1 MNLQDMATNDFKL
14 FKQNKIY
21 EYEINK
27 KLYNE
32 SYKKVF
38 IDELKKEAVA
48 LIERGYSI
56 DADRY
61 PEDQIS
67 MIRRNS
73 EVNITP
79 NQKRVLEEAFNE
91 KYPLGITD
99 EKIVSSAIADFE
111 RFKNNKVTN
120 FEIAL
125 KIERNE
131 EYKQAMLALFK
142 KEAKDLNNERGYNFD
157 VEQYPLDKVNDILLQ
172 KKYIPESHLKYLQEE
187 FNQKFEKDFPP
198 LNANAKADFEL
209 LKQNKIPDVVIAN
222 KLINDT
228 SYKETMISLFEKSG
242 DDLVKNGQSISDVN
256 SYALQKI
263 NNIIDNASK
272 LSIEEKFN
280 SITEYEQKNSI
291 SAEYV
296 VTSFDIN
303 NKTINSKKME
313 SLSIYDVLSIEQTK
327 NTALLSIER
336 QDLNEKLV
344 PFIVTDDNKLVF
356 SSSIDLAKKIT
367 NTENIKQLNQTDAIN
382 YYQTTSQKNKIE
394 FDEFSKKMSSFLNNE
409 NKNNQIRFENAHYLI
424 NELDKN
430 PEKFSQFSTSFIEK
444 GISENALPDSNI
456 KVGENIKE
464 ALKDKVNPQFTFVET
479 VKKKVIKETKLL
491 IDIVDNTKKIL
502 LEKPLKSIQ
511 DKLFNKAMDDAEKKL
526 EHQQNNQ
533 KSSQREK
540 SKNAQVSL

>member
-56 DADRY
+56 EADRY

-73 EVNITP
+73 EVSITP
-79 NQKRVLEEAFNE
+79 NQKRILEEAFNE

-187 FNQKFEKDFPP
+187 FNQKFEKDFPS

-222 KLINDT
+222 KLINDK
-228 SYKETMISLFEKSG
+228 SYKETMTSLFEKMG
-242 DDLVKNGQSISDVN
+242 DDLVKNGQSIPDVN

-272 LSIEEKFN
+272 LSEEEKIN
-280 SITEYEQKNSI
+280 SIKEYEQKNNI
-291 SAEYV
+291 SAEYLVKTFEDNKV
-296 VTSFDIN
+296 VTKNINAIFIQDI
-303 NKTINSKKME
+303 
-313 SLSIYDVLSIEQTK
+313 LSIECGS
-327 NTALLSIER
+327 NLLSVER
-336 QDLNEKLV
+336 VDLKDNLY
-344 PFIVTDDNKLVF
+344 PFL
-356 SSSIDLAKKIT
+356 
-367 NTENIKQLNQTDAIN
+367 TENKKLIFAQSIEHATVENVIPLNQNDAIN
-382 YYQTTSQKNKIE
+382 YYQNMLNEKNNE
-394 FDEFSKKMSSFLNNE
+394 FNEFSKKMSSFLDND

-430 PEKFSQFSTSFIEK
+430 PEKFSLFSSSFIEK
-444 GISENALPDSNI
+444 GISENVLPDSNI

-464 ALKDKVNPQFTFVET
+464 ALKDNVNPPLTFVET

>member
-38 IDELKKEAVA
+38 IDELKKEAVV

-73 EVNITP
+73 EVSITP
-79 NQKRVLEEAFNE
+79 NQKRILEEAFNE

-172 KKYIPESHLKYLQEE
+172 KKYIPESHLKYLQDE
-187 FNQKFEKDFPP
+187 FNQKFEKDFPS

-242 DDLVKNGQSISDVN
+242 DDLVKNGQSIPDVN

-303 NKTINSKKME
+303 NKTINSKKIE

-327 NTALLSIER
+327 NTSLLSIER

-382 YYQTTSQKNKIE
+382 YYQTTFQKNKIE

-464 ALKDKVNPQFTFVET
+464 ALKDKVNPQLTFVET

-511 DKLFNKAMDDAEKKL
+511 DKLFNKAMADAEKKL

>member
-1 MNLQDMATNDFKL
+1 MNLQKMAIDDFGL

-56 DADRY
+56 DADQY

-73 EVNITP
+73 EVSITT
-79 NQKRVLEEAFNE
+79 NQKRVLEDAFNE

-125 KIERNE
+125 KIERND
-131 EYKQAMLALFK
+131 EYKQLMQTLFK
-142 KEAKDLNNERGYNFD
+142 KEAKDLNNKRGYNFD
-157 VEQYPLDKVNDILLQ
+157 VEKYSIDKINDILLQ

-187 FNQKFEKDFPP
+187 FNQKFEKDFPS

-242 DDLVKNGQSISDVN
+242 DDLVKNGQSIPDVN

-272 LSIEEKFN
+272 LSEEEKIN
-280 SITEYEQKNSI
+280 SIKEYEQKNNI
-291 SAEYV
+291 SAEYLVKTFEDNKV
-296 VTSFDIN
+296 VTKNINAIFIQDI
-303 NKTINSKKME
+303 
-313 SLSIYDVLSIEQTK
+313 LSIESGS
-327 NTALLSIER
+327 NLLSVER
-336 QDLNEKLV
+336 VDLKDNLY
-344 PFIVTDDNKLVF
+344 PFL
-356 SSSIDLAKKIT
+356 
-367 NTENIKQLNQTDAIN
+367 TENKKLIFAQSIEHATVENVIPLNQNDAIN
-382 YYQTTSQKNKIE
+382 YYQNMLNEKNNE
-394 FDEFSKKMSSFLNNE
+394 FNEFSKKMSSFLDND

-430 PEKFSQFSTSFIEK
+430 PEKFSQFSSSFIEK
-444 GISENALPDSNI
+444 GISENVLPDSNI

-464 ALKDKVNPQFTFVET
+464 ALKDKVNPPLTFVET

>member
-67 MIRRNS
+67 MISRNS
-73 EVNITP
+73 EVSITP
-79 NQKRVLEEAFNE
+79 NQKRILEEAFNE

-187 FNQKFEKDFPP
+187 FNQKFEKDFPS

-222 KLINDT
+222 I
-228 SYKETMISLFEKSG
+228 
-242 DDLVKNGQSISDVN
+242 
-256 SYALQKI
+256 
-263 NNIIDNASK
+263 
-272 LSIEEKFN
+272 
-280 SITEYEQKNSI
+280 
-291 SAEYV
+291 
-296 VTSFDIN
+296 
-303 NKTINSKKME
+303 
-313 SLSIYDVLSIEQTK
+313 
-327 NTALLSIER
+327 R
-336 QDLNEKLV
+336 RW
-344 PFIVTDDNKLVF
+344 F
-356 SSSIDLAKKIT
+356 S
-367 NTENIKQLNQTDAIN
+367 
-382 YYQTTSQKNKIE
+382 
-394 FDEFSKKMSSFLNNE
+394 
-409 NKNNQIRFENAHYLI
+409 
-424 NELDKN
+424 
-430 PEKFSQFSTSFIEK
+430 
-444 GISENALPDSNI
+444 
-456 KVGENIKE
+456 
-464 ALKDKVNPQFTFVET
+464 
-479 VKKKVIKETKLL
+479 
-491 IDIVDNTKKIL
+491 
-502 LEKPLKSIQ
+502 
-511 DKLFNKAMDDAEKKL
+511 
-526 EHQQNNQ
+526 
-533 KSSQREK
+533 
-540 SKNAQVSL
+540 

>member
-1 MNLQDMATNDFKL
+1 MEEIRMNLQDM
-14 FKQNKIY
+14 
-21 EYEINK
+21 E
-27 KLYNE
+27 NE
-32 SYKKVF
+32 SY
-38 IDELKKEAVA
+38 
-48 LIERGYSI
+48 
-56 DADRY
+56 
-61 PEDQIS
+61 
-67 MIRRNS
+67 
-73 EVNITP
+73 
-79 NQKRVLEEAFNE
+79 
-91 KYPLGITD
+91 
-99 EKIVSSAIADFE
+99 
-111 RFKNNKVTN
+111 
-120 FEIAL
+120 
-125 KIERNE
+125 
-131 EYKQAMLALFK
+131 
-142 KEAKDLNNERGYNFD
+142 
-157 VEQYPLDKVNDILLQ
+157 
-172 KKYIPESHLKYLQEE
+172 
-187 FNQKFEKDFPP
+187 
-198 LNANAKADFEL
+198 NAKADFEL

-228 SYKETMISLFEKSG
+228 SYKETMISLFEKAG
-242 DDLVKNGQSISDVN
+242 DDLVKNGQSIPDVN

-303 NKTINSKKME
+303 NKTINSKKIE

-336 QDLNEKLV
+336 QDLNEKLE

-382 YYQTTSQKNKIE
+382 YYQTTFQKNKIE
-394 FDEFSKKMSSFLNNE
+394 FDEFSKKMSLFLNNE

-533 KSSQREK
+533 NLVNEK
-540 SKNAQVSL
+540 KAIR

>member
-1 MNLQDMATNDFKL
+1 MEGIRMNLQKMAIDDFGL

-56 DADRY
+56 DADQY

-73 EVNITP
+73 EVSITT
-79 NQKRVLEEAFNE
+79 NQKRVLEDAFNE

-125 KIERNE
+125 KIERND
-131 EYKQAMLALFK
+131 EYKQLMQTLFK
-142 KEAKDLNNERGYNFD
+142 KEAKDLNNKRGYNFD
-157 VEQYPLDKVNDILLQ
+157 VEKYSIDKINDILLQ

-187 FNQKFEKDFPP
+187 FNQKFEKDFPSK

-222 KLINDT
+222 KLINDK
-228 SYKETMISLFEKSG
+228 SYKETMTSLFEKMG
-242 DDLVKNGQSISDVN
+242 DDLVKNGQSIPDVN
-256 SYALQKI
+256 SYAKQKV
-263 NNIIDNASK
+263 NNIIDNVKHIST
-272 LSIEEKFN
+272 EEKIN
-280 SITEYEQKNSI
+280 SIKEYEQKNNI

-296 VTSFDIN
+296 VKTFEDNNIVTKNINALTIQDI
-303 NKTINSKKME
+303 
-313 SLSIYDVLSIEQTK
+313 LSIECDK
-327 NTALLSIER
+327 NLLSVERTDLNDNLYPFLTENNKLIFAPSIEYTAGNVVPLN
-336 QDLNEKLV
+336 QNDAISYYQNMLNEK
-344 PFIVTDDNKLVF
+344 D
-356 SSSIDLAKKIT
+356 
-367 NTENIKQLNQTDAIN
+367 
-382 YYQTTSQKNKIE
+382 IE
-394 FDEFSKKMSSFLNNE
+394 FNEFSKKMSSFLDKE

-430 PEKFSQFSTSFIEK
+430 PEKFSQFSSSFIEK
-444 GISENALPDSNI
+444 GISENLPDSNI

-464 ALKDKVNPQFTFVET
+464 ALKDKVNPPLIFVEA

-533 KSSQREK
+533 KSNQREK

>member
-1 MNLQDMATNDFKL
+1 MEGIRMNLQKMAIDDFGL

-56 DADRY
+56 DADQY

-73 EVNITP
+73 EVSITP
-79 NQKRVLEEAFNE
+79 NQKRVLEDAFNE

-125 KIERNE
+125 KIERND
-131 EYKQAMLALFK
+131 EYKQLMQTLFK
-142 KEAKDLNNERGYNFD
+142 KEANDLNNERGYNFN
-157 VEQYPLDKVNDILLQ
+157 VEKYSIDKINDILLQ

-187 FNQKFEKDFPP
+187 FNQKFEKDFPSK

-222 KLINDT
+222 KLINDK
-228 SYKETMISLFEKSG
+228 SYKETMTSLFEKMG
-242 DDLVKNGQSISDVN
+242 DDLVKNGQSIHDVN

-272 LSIEEKFN
+272 LSEEKKIN
-280 SITEYEQKNSI
+280 SIKEYEQKNNI
-291 SAEYV
+291 SAEYLVKTFEDNKV
-296 VTSFDIN
+296 VTKNINAIFIQDI
-303 NKTINSKKME
+303 
-313 SLSIYDVLSIEQTK
+313 LSIESGS
-327 NTALLSIER
+327 NLLSVER
-336 QDLNEKLV
+336 
-344 PFIVTDDNKLVF
+344 
-356 SSSIDLAKKIT
+356 IDLKD
-367 NTENIKQLNQTDAIN
+367 NLYPFLTENKKLIFAQSIEHTVGNVVPLNQTDAIN
-382 YYQTTSQKNKIE
+382 YYQNMLNEKNNE
-394 FDEFSKKMSSFLNNE
+394 FNEFSKKMSSFLDKE

-456 KVGENIKE
+456 KVRENIKE

-479 VKKKVIKETKLL
+479 VKKKVINETKLL

-511 DKLFNKAMDDAEKKL
+511 DKLFNKAIDDAEKKL

-533 KSSQREK
+533 KSNQREK

>member
-367 NTENIKQLNQTDAIN
+367 NTENIKQLNQTDAID

>member
-1 MNLQDMATNDFKL
+1 MNLQDMA
-14 FKQNKIY
+14 
-21 EYEINK
+21 
-27 KLYNE
+27 NE

-56 DADRY
+56 DADQY

-73 EVNITP
+73 EVSITQ
-79 NQKRVLEEAFNE
+79 NQKRVL
-91 KYPLGITD
+91 
-99 EKIVSSAIADFE
+99 
-111 RFKNNKVTN
+111 
-120 FEIAL
+120 
-125 KIERNE
+125 
-131 EYKQAMLALFK
+131 
-142 KEAKDLNNERGYNFD
+142 
-157 VEQYPLDKVNDILLQ
+157 
-172 KKYIPESHLKYLQEE
+172 
-187 FNQKFEKDFPP
+187 
-198 LNANAKADFEL
+198 NAKADFEL

-228 SYKETMISLFEKSG
+228 SYKKTMISLFEKMG
-242 DDLVKNGQSISDVN
+242 DDLVKNGQSIPDVN
-256 SYALQKI
+256 SYAKQKV
-263 NNIIDNASK
+263 NNIIDNVK
-272 LSIEEKFN
+272 HLSTEEKIN
-280 SITEYEQKNSI
+280 SIKEYEQKNNI

-296 VTSFDIN
+296 VKTFEDNNIVTKNINALTIQDI
-303 NKTINSKKME
+303 
-313 SLSIYDVLSIEQTK
+313 LSIECDK
-327 NTALLSIER
+327 NLLSVERTDLNDNLYPFLTENNKLIFAPSIEYTAGNVVPLN
-336 QDLNEKLV
+336 QNDAISYYQNMLNEK
-344 PFIVTDDNKLVF
+344 D
-356 SSSIDLAKKIT
+356 
-367 NTENIKQLNQTDAIN
+367 
-382 YYQTTSQKNKIE
+382 IE
-394 FDEFSKKMSSFLNNE
+394 FNEFSKKMSSFLDKE

-533 KSSQREK
+533 KSNQREK

>member
-73 EVNITP
+73 EVSITP
-79 NQKRVLEEAFNE
+79 NQKRILEEAFNE

-172 KKYIPESHLKYLQEE
+172 KKYIPESHLKYLQDE
-187 FNQKFEKDFPP
+187 FNQKFEKDFPS

-242 DDLVKNGQSISDVN
+242 DDLVKNGQSIPDVN

-303 NKTINSKKME
+303 NKTINSKKIE

-382 YYQTTSQKNKIE
+382 YYQTTFQKNKIE
-394 FDEFSKKMSSFLNNE
+394 FDEFSKKMSSFLDND

-430 PEKFSQFSTSFIEK
+430 PEKFSQFSSSFIEK
-444 GISENALPDSNI
+444 GISENVLPDSNI

-464 ALKDKVNPQFTFVET
+464 ALKDKVNPSLTFVET

>member
-73 EVNITP
+73 EVSITP
-79 NQKRVLEEAFNE
+79 NQKRILEEAFNE

-187 FNQKFEKDFPP
+187 FNQKFEKDFPS

-242 DDLVKNGQSISDVN
+242 DDLVKNGQSIPDVN

-272 LSIEEKFN
+272 LSEEEKIN
-280 SITEYEQKNSI
+280 SIKEYEQKNNI
-291 SAEYV
+291 SAEYLVKTFEDNKV
-296 VTSFDIN
+296 VTKNINAIFIQDI
-303 NKTINSKKME
+303 
-313 SLSIYDVLSIEQTK
+313 LSIESG
-327 NTALLSIER
+327 NNLLSVER
-336 QDLNEKLV
+336 VDLKDNLY
-344 PFIVTDDNKLVF
+344 PFL
-356 SSSIDLAKKIT
+356 
-367 NTENIKQLNQTDAIN
+367 TENKKLIFAQSIEHATVENVIPLNQNDAIN
-382 YYQTTSQKNKIE
+382 YYQNMLNEKNNE
-394 FDEFSKKMSSFLNNE
+394 FNEFSKKMSSFLDHD
-409 NKNNQIRFENAHYLI
+409 NKNNQTRFENAHYLI

-456 KVGENIKE
+456 KVRENIKE

-479 VKKKVIKETKLL
+479 VKKKVINETKLL

-511 DKLFNKAMDDAEKKL
+511 DKLFNKAMADAEKKL

>member
-38 IDELKKEAVA
+38 IDELKKEAVV

-73 EVNITP
+73 EVSITP
-79 NQKRVLEEAFNE
+79 NQKRILEEAFNE

-172 KKYIPESHLKYLQEE
+172 KKYIPESHLKYLQDE
-187 FNQKFEKDFPP
+187 FNQKFEKDFPS

-242 DDLVKNGQSISDVN
+242 DDLVKNGQSIPDVN

-303 NKTINSKKME
+303 NKTINSKKIE

-382 YYQTTSQKNKIE
+382 YYQTTFQKNKIE
-394 FDEFSKKMSSFLNNE
+394 FDEFSKKMSSFLDND

-430 PEKFSQFSTSFIEK
+430 PEKFSQFSSSFIEK
-444 GISENALPDSNI
+444 GISENVLPDSNI

-464 ALKDKVNPQFTFVET
+464 ALKDKVNPSLTFVET

>member
-1 MNLQDMATNDFKL
+1 MNLQDMA
-14 FKQNKIY
+14 
-21 EYEINK
+21 
-27 KLYNE
+27 NE
-32 SYKKVF
+32 SY
-38 IDELKKEAVA
+38 
-48 LIERGYSI
+48 
-56 DADRY
+56 
-61 PEDQIS
+61 
-67 MIRRNS
+67 
-73 EVNITP
+73 
-79 NQKRVLEEAFNE
+79 
-91 KYPLGITD
+91 
-99 EKIVSSAIADFE
+99 
-111 RFKNNKVTN
+111 
-120 FEIAL
+120 
-125 KIERNE
+125 
-131 EYKQAMLALFK
+131 
-142 KEAKDLNNERGYNFD
+142 
-157 VEQYPLDKVNDILLQ
+157 
-172 KKYIPESHLKYLQEE
+172 
-187 FNQKFEKDFPP
+187 
-198 LNANAKADFEL
+198 NAKAD
-209 LKQNKIPDVVIAN
+209 
-222 KLINDT
+222 
-228 SYKETMISLFEKSG
+228 G
-242 DDLVKNGQSISDVN
+242 DDLVKNGQSIPDVN

-296 VTSFDIN
+296 VTSFDFN
-303 NKTINSKKME
+303 NKTINSKKIE

-336 QDLNEKLV
+336 QDLNEKLE

-382 YYQTTSQKNKIE
+382 YYQTTFQKNKIE